1 MSANRRATFSIPL
14 SCRGQIVED
23 VSRLFS
29 GFYHTCLPQN
39 LQAGRQQGAQQVLPR
54 LAAKG
59 GESVPARLELPPQ
72 MCGILRRIFHA
83 AAA

>member
-1 MSANRRATFSIPL
+1 MSANRRVMFSISL
-14 SCRGQIVED
+14 SCG
-23 VSRLFS
+23 S
-29 GFYHTCLPQN
+29 
-39 LQAGRQQGAQQVLPR
+39 RQQDAQQVLSR